1 MEMLLTM
8 AKLLVVAIAI
18 LEKINKIRDMME
30 VQMENSLSIEVK
42 IWREIFLWTPLNQ
55 WLI

>member
-1 MEMLLTM
+1 MIILKIKVKKEFMEMLLTM

-42 IWREIFLWTPLNQ
+42 I
-55 WLI
+55 